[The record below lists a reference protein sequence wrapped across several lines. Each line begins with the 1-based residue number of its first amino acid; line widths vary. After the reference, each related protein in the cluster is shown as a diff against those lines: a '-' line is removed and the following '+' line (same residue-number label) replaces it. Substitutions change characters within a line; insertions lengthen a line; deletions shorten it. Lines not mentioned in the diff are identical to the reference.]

1 MNAAPPT
8 KRAMLAFELKA
19 VFFRAKR
26 FAIDAR
32 GVPRRWPL
40 TGGPSGGALLAESS
54 TPLRSVVAE
63 TDPRE
68 ARLIEGKIHNLYV
81 ALRPARRRRRPR
93 RQHLQ
98 LLATD
103 RSRHPPRRIRR
114 RARAARR
121 LHHPYG
127 RRRSLPT
134 LERVV
139 CGRARFR
146 LRNRRTA
153 RAFAFRARLDD
164 RARSRC
170 DGLLE
175 LRRSAL
181 SRKARAHDP
190 LPAPRRSPNRAVFC
204 AGDCGRIPAIA
215 IRSRRRHRSRAAV
228 VYQLRSSRVHT
239 TSQNTRRELCTS
251 GSILTRRLLAR
262 IRWVRR
268 DASNDKRRGV
278 RSDRWKTF

>member
-1 MNAAPPT
+1 MNAEPPT

-19 VFFRAKR
+19 AFFRAKR
-26 FAIDAR
+26 FATDTRSAT
-32 GVPRRWPL
+32 RRWPL
-40 TGGPSGGALLAESS
+40 AGGSSGSALLAEIS
-54 TPLRSVVAE
+54 TPLRAAVAE
-63 TDPRE
+63 TDPRRGTPHRRQDPQL
-68 ARLIEGKIHNLYV
+68 ARG
-81 ALRPARRRRRPR
+81 ASPARRRRSPR
-93 RQHLQ
+93 RQHVQ

-121 LHHPYG
+121 LHHPH
-127 RRRSLPT
+127 RWRRSLPT
-134 LERVV
+134 FERVV

-181 SRKARAHDP
+181 SRKP
-190 LPAPRRSPNRAVFC
+190 
-204 AGDCGRIPAIA
+204 
-215 IRSRRRHRSRAAV
+215 
-228 VYQLRSSRVHT
+228 
-239 TSQNTRRELCTS
+239 
-251 GSILTRRLLAR
+251 
-262 IRWVRR
+262 
-268 DASNDKRRGV
+268 
-278 RSDRWKTF
+278 